1 MAARKPDV
9 HQTVRVLNCSICG
22 QKACAMMVITFTAAK
37 TERESLNDP
46 VHADF
51 RDYMDRLNEVYL
63 NHPALWEKD
72 YEKQAFRWISED
84 SHKTALFAFLRNARE
99 ETVLNFT
106 DRRRAFRHA
115 LLKQAEYLMDTH
127 AVHAED
133 EAVKEE
139 AMMEPYQGI
148 LFRIEQ

>member
-1 MAARKPDV
+1 M
-9 HQTVRVLNCSICG
+9 I
-22 QKACAMMVITFTAAK
+22 VITFTAVK

-72 YEKQAFRWISED
+72 YEKQAFRWISEGSD
-84 SHKTALFAFLRNARE
+84 KTALFAFLRNARE
-99 ETVLNFT
+99 ETVLAVLNFT